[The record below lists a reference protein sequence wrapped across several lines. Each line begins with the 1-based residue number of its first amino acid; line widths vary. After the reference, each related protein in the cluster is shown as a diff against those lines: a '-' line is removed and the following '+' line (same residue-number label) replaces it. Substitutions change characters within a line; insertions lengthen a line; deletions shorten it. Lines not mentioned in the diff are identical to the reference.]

1 MFIRPSLLSASWL
14 KPLASTTIVGLYIL
28 SVLFLCGCTGLPE
41 TNIANHEAVSEIY
54 NGEKADLAG
63 TNPTLSMNDQMSALY
78 QKAEALAEAGK
89 LDSAML
95 ALQPV
100 LKPSG
105 SEKNETYFSALLLMA
120 DLLRR
125 NNAPD
130 SAYRLLG
137 YCLQELN
144 HHMPD
149 TNLVWAKYYQ
159 RLGALLLSQG
169 EYVAGI
175 ETTKRSAE
183 LCTRF
188 SGPADTNLVVAYLN
202 LGLAYHSLDNNKIAL
217 IYLNR
222 AIQIIEKGVFSGKR
236 IKARI
241 YRNAALNYSAMGD
254 FENANLMF
262 GLAFRQFEGYLQP
275 NDPLWARHYSSYAF
289 MLTDAGFLQDALR
302 YHQKAAQILLQNYD
316 YTHISVGSNLISQA
330 IVYST
335 MYDYDKAYHFNNLA
349 INIFE
354 QQLQSGDD
362 RLLSSYHNAGVYLMR
377 LSKFGQAHD
386 YLHKSINPTRLNSTN
401 IMAYRNLGVL
411 LHELGQNDEAAY
423 WFEKANT
430 GSIALF
436 GTEHTQTALTN
447 LRYGNYLTDIGDHER
462 AHLMLKQAVEVYKVI
477 LGPTSRDYGHALF
490 QWGNNYL
497 KQGKTDKAIEV
508 LHKAVSVFSSG
519 FESDDAMHNPLFD
532 QLARD
537 PFSLNAIYLKAK
549 ALHSR
554 YLETGSEPDLQSASH
569 TYQLAI
575 ALLSDMRNTIGGEE
589 NRLNISRLTS
599 IVLSGAME
607 CAWDLYIKNPETPQL
622 QQALEISEAGKAMV
636 LLSMLHDMQLR
647 QISLLPDEVQTYESS
662 LKHRLYVLEGFI
674 RDEKGI
680 NNPDPVKINKW
691 QAELILLKNRQDS
704 LMQAVHR
711 QFPDYHAVK
720 FDLPST
726 SIFQL
731 QSSLAV
737 DEAVVSY
744 TLTEKDLY
752 VFMIGRDTAHI
763 FKKQIGEGFYQ
774 LLITMRRHLSGEMLA
789 SYSIHDYHEYLDTAH
804 ELYLFL
810 LEPVSEQLTNKKLTI
825 VPDKQLAYL
834 PFEALLTHRPERS
847 LIDFSSLP
855 YLFDKHTV
863 RYTYSTTL
871 DQYFQSQG
879 QETTNGKILALAP
892 EYEGY
897 TNAAEGN
904 CFNSPLLPLPW
915 AVDEVEQLSKAYKS
929 DAYSGP
935 FATVGLF
942 KQKAA
947 DYNVLHLAMHTTI
960 DVENPMFSKLYFSH
974 DGDSACYGVLETHEL
989 YKMRLNAVFAFLGAC
1004 NTGDGQMLHGEGVMS
1019 FARGFFYAG
1028 IQSLVMTLW
1037 DVDDLTASQL
1047 VISFYDFVAKG
1058 YPLDEAL
1065 RNAKLSYIASADNL
1079 KAHPY
1084 YWAGYVQIGSNN
1096 PIQLPSRNQY
1106 WEYAPVLALLLVLGY
1121 FILKHLSRKRIN

>member
-1 MFIRPSLLSASWL
+1 MLTWYLSLGAWWPKRLTAF
-14 KPLASTTIVGLYIL
+14 AFVGLFLFSATLSCACLDLYAFNATYNEAFVAISISEKVDSAKTYPVL
-28 SVLFLCGCTGLPE
+28 SVQGQ
-41 TNIANHEAVSEIY
+41 I
-54 NGEKADLAG
+54 
-63 TNPTLSMNDQMSALY
+63 NDLY
-78 QKAEALAEAGK
+78 QKAEVLLEAGQQ
-89 LDSAML
+89 DSAMM
-95 ALQPV
+95 ALRQIA
-100 LKPSG
+100 LS
-105 SEKNETYFSALLLMA
+105 SMYEKTETYFSALFLMA

-125 NNAPD
+125 NNSPD

-144 HHMPD
+144 IHMPD

-159 RLGALLLSQG
+159 RLGTVFNSLE
-169 EYVAGI
+169 EYYSGI
-175 ETTKRSAE
+175 NATKRAID
-183 LCTRF
+183 LWVHF
-188 SGPADTNLVVAYLN
+188 SGPADTNLAGLYSNLGNSYTYLN
-202 LGLAYHSLDNNKIAL
+202 DYQNAL
-217 IYLNR
+217 VHYR
-222 AIQIIEKGVFSGKR
+222 AAINVIEQGNLSGKR
-236 IKARI
+236 IQATI
-241 YRNAALNYSAMGD
+241 YRNAALNYSSMGD
-254 FENANLMF
+254 FENASLM
-262 GLAFRQFEGYLQP
+262 LDRAFRQFEGYLQP
-275 NDPLWARHYSSYAF
+275 NDPLWARLYSSYAS
-289 MLTDAGFLQDALR
+289 MHSKTGLLHESLR
-302 YHQKAAQILLQNYD
+302 YYQKAHTILLQNYD
-316 YTHISVGSNLISQA
+316 YTHSSVGLSFLNLAA
-330 IVYST
+330 IYSAL
-335 MYDYDKAYHFNNLA
+335 YDYGKAYHYNDLA
-349 INIFE
+349 INILE
-354 QQLQSGDD
+354 QQEYTNIDD
-362 RLLSSYHNAGVYLMR
+362 LLSSYHNAGVYLMR
-377 LSKFGQAHD
+377 LGKYGQASTF
-386 YLHKSINPTRLNSTN
+386 LHKSINPVLLNSTN

-411 LHELGQNDEAAY
+411 YAKQGENDAAAT
-423 WFEKANT
+423 WFEKAKS
-430 GSIALF
+430 GSL
-436 GTEHTQTALTN
+436 GHYGPNHTQTALTFV
-447 LRYGNYLTDIGDHER
+447 RYGSYLTDIDEYQQAHELL
-462 AHLMLKQAVEVYKVI
+462 HQAVQFYKRYF
-477 LGPTSRDYGHALF
+477 GPSNRDYGQALF
-490 QWGNNYL
+490 QWGSNYL
-497 KQGKTDKAIEV
+497 EQGNAQKALEI
-508 LHKAVSVFSSG
+508 LQKAVAVFSPEVDS
-519 FESDDAMHNPLFD
+519 SDYLHNPGLD
-532 QLARD
+532 QLVHD
-537 PFSLNAIYLKAK
+537 PYLLNTIYLKAK
-549 ALHSR
+549 ALHLVYSQ
-554 YLETGSEPDLQSASH
+554 TGSEQHLQAASQ
-569 TYQLAI
+569 TYQLGI
-575 ALLSDMRNTIGGEE
+575 ALLNDMRNAYGSEE
-589 NRLNISRLTS
+589 SRLQITRLTT
-599 IVLSGAME
+599 IILSGAMD
-607 CAWDLYIKNPETPQL
+607 CAYDLYTHTPGESQL
-622 QQALEISEAGKAMV
+622 QHAFAISEAGKAVV
-636 LLSMLHDMQLR
+636 LLGMLHDLKTK

-691 QAELILLKNRQDS
+691 QTELILLKNRQDS

-752 VFMIGRDTAHI
+752 VFMIGRDTVHI

-789 SYSIHDYHEYLDTAH
+789 SYSIHDYHEYLNTAH

-942 KQKAA
+942 KQRAA

-989 YKMRLNAVFAFLGAC
+989 YKMRLNAAFAFLGAC

-1065 RNAKLSYIASADNL
+1065 RNAKLSYITSADNL

-1084 YWAGYVQIGSNN
+1084 YWAGYVQIGNN
-1096 PIQLPSRNQY
+1096 NSLQLPSHNQY
-1106 WEYAPVLALLLVLGY
+1106 WVYAPVLALLLVLGY
-1121 FILKHLSRKRIN
+1121 FVLKHLSRKRIN